1 MEQVYFTL
9 DGSREDQV
17 LVPKETE
24 LQHIPTSLTLSGKT
38 PNILETREKD
48 NRANTYLIYQV
59 C

>member
-24 LQHIPTSLTLSGKT
+24 LEHVPTSVKLSGKT
-38 PNILETREKD
+38 PTILET
-48 NRANTYLIYQV
+48 
-59 C
+59 